1 MNFKGKTVLVTGS
14 SRGIGAET
22 IRKFASHGA
31 NVVINYVSDSDSAIR
46 LKKEIEDTYG
56 VKTLLIKCDV
66 SNELEV
72 KKMVQEIVENFVTID
87 ILVNN
92 AAIAI
97 DKLFEDKTV
106 EDFKRTLDVNLIGT
120 FLVSKYVS
128 PYMLKNNFGRII
140 NISSTNGI
148 DTNYPESL
156 DYDAS
161 KAGVISLTKNL
172 AKQFAPII
180 NVNAVA
186 PGWVKTDMNKEI
198 CVDQENKLKE
208 NILLNRFAEA
218 SEIANV
224 IVFLA
229 SNEAG
234 YINNSVIRVDGG
246 ELS

>member
-1 MNFKGKTVLVTGS
+1 MNFEGKTVLVTGS

-22 IRKFASHGA
+22 IRKFASYGA
-31 NVVINYVSDSDSAIR
+31 NVVINYINDSDSAIR
-46 LKKEIEDTYG
+46 LKKEIEHTYG
-56 VKTLLIKCDV
+56 VNCLSIKCDV

-72 KKMVQEIVENFVTID
+72 KKMVEEIIEKFGNID

-97 DKLFEDKTV
+97 DKQFEDKTV
-106 EDFKRTLDVNLIGT
+106 EDFKRILDVNLIGM

-128 PYMLKNNFGRII
+128 PYMLKNNFGKII

-161 KAGVISLTKNL
+161 KAGAISLTRNL

-180 NVNAVA
+180 NVNGVA

-198 CVDQENKLKE
+198 SFDQENELKK
-208 NILLNRFAEA
+208 NILLNRFAQA
-218 SEIANV
+218 SEIADV

-229 SNEAG
+229 SDKAK
-234 YINNSVIRVDGG
+234 YINNTIIRVDGG
-246 ELS
+246 ELL

>member
-1 MNFKGKTVLVTGS
+1 MNFEGKTVLVTGS

-22 IRKFASHGA
+22 IKKFASHGA
-31 NVVINYVSDSDSAIR
+31 NVVINYVNDSDSAIR
-46 LKKEIEDTYG
+46 LKQEIEDAYG
-56 VKTLLIKCDV
+56 VRTLLIKCDI

-72 KKMVQEIVENFVTID
+72 KKMIQEIIEKFGNID

-106 EDFKRTLDVNLIGT
+106 EDFKRILDVNLIGT

-148 DTNYPESL
+148 DTNYPESF

-161 KAGVISLTKNL
+161 KAGVISLTKNF
-172 AKQFAPII
+172 AKEFAPII

-198 CVDQENKLKE
+198 SIEQENKLKG

-218 SEIANV
+218 SEIADV
-224 IVFLA
+224 IIFLA
-229 SNEAG
+229 SDDAR
-234 YINNSVIRVDGG
+234 YINNTVIRVDGG
-246 ELS
+246 ELL

>member
-186 PGWVKTDMNKEI
+186 PGWVKTDMNKGISVEQQ
-198 CVDQENKLKE
+198 DELKE
-208 NILLNRFAEA
+208 NILLGRFAEA